1 MLFGMTVKDDCANS
15 TIETDMEGAI
25 LISIQLEIN
34 VVPIATTPNLVV
46 ATKGLGVDVK
56 IEEIEVAVMEE

>member
-1 MLFGMTVKDDCANS
+1 MTVKDDCANS